1 MSGKY
6 ASAQPYTEAERNRD
20 DASRQR
26 AQKTIHNRRKSTPS
40 GQNYNV
46 PATKASIA
54 KDRAIMGEREA
65 S

>member
-1 MSGKY
+1 MKY
-6 ASAQPYTEAERNRD
+6 ASATPYTEAERARD
-20 DASRQR
+20 QR
-26 AQKTIHNRRKSTPS
+26 EHAAALEIVHIRRKVLKS

-46 PATKASIA
+46 PATKASIR